1 MSKITAFRI
10 VADGLTPVL
19 AYDALRRAD
28 AGPSFL
34 LESVIGGERWGRYSI
49 LGYRPR
55 KQLVL
60 PAQPGRDPFA
70 VLAERISFVPHEGEA
85 CVASRLA
92 RSQVGYLAYD
102 LASAT
107 FSKRAPQDFEEP
119 LARLVSEM
127 TVVLFDN
134 LEQTVTIASL
144 HADDVERARDD
155 LAEVGRLRELPLP
168 DRSLLAGEVEP
179 WTSDE
184 RFEAAVRKV
193 KARIDAGEA
202 RQIVLARTFAT
213 ESRGT
218 DGFEV
223 YRAMRV
229 LSPTPYMYFLDLP
242 ACDGAPAM
250 QIAGASP
257 ETLVRWQDQVIAVR
271 PIAGTRPRGR
281 TEDEDRALEAELLA
295 DPKELSEHE
304 MLIDLARED
313 VGRVALEGSI
323 TVPTHAQIE
332 RYSHV
337 MHIVSEVQGKSRPEV
352 GPWDVVRAAFPAGT
366 LSGAP
371 RSRAIEI
378 IDELEPRPR
387 GVYGG
392 AVGWIGARELDL
404 SIAIRTVVHR
414 AGRFEVSAGAGIVEA
429 SVPALEVEETW
440 NKAKAALAAIRASRG
455 S

>member
-60 PAQPGRDPFA
+60 PARPGRDPFA
-70 VLAERISFVPHEGEA
+70 ELAERIAFAPQEGETSLA
-85 CVASRLA
+85 ARLA
-92 RSQVGYLAYD
+92 RSHVGYLAYD
-102 LASAT
+102 VASFAI
-107 FSKRAPQDFEEP
+107 SKQPQPVDEP
-119 LARLVSEM
+119 LARLLSEM
-127 TVVLFDN
+127 TVVVFDN
-134 LEQTVTIASL
+134 LAQTVTIASL
-144 HADDVERARDD
+144 HREDAEKARED
-155 LAEVGRLRELPLP
+155 LGRIGRLRELPLP
-168 DRSLLAGEVEP
+168 DPSLLPSDVEP
-179 WTSDE
+179 LTSDE
-184 RFEAAVRKV
+184 SFEAAVRKV
-193 KARIDAGEA
+193 QGHIRAGEA
-202 RQIVLARTFAT
+202 QQIVLARTFAT
-213 ESRGT
+213 PSRGT
-218 DGFEV
+218 DAFDV

-242 ACDGAPAM
+242 ASDGAPAL

-257 ETLVRWQDQVIAVR
+257 ETLVRWQDEIVTVR
-271 PIAGTRPRGR
+271 PIAGTRRRGR
-281 TEDEDRALEAELLA
+281 TEEEDRALEAELLA
-295 DPKELSEHE
+295 DPKEQAEHE
-304 MLIDLARED
+304 MLIDLASDD
-313 VGRVALEGSI
+313 VAQVAIPGSV
-323 TVPTHAQIE
+323 TVPRRAFIE

-337 MHIVSEVQGKSRPEV
+337 MHIVSEVQGTSRPEV
-352 GPWDVVRAAFPAGT
+352 GPWDVIRAAFPAGT

-371 RSRAIEI
+371 RPRAVEI

-404 SIAIRTVVHR
+404 AIAIRTVIHR
-414 AGRFEVSAGAGIVEA
+414 EGRFEVSAGAGIVEA
-429 SVPALEVEETW
+429 SVPALEVKETW
-440 NKAKAALAAIRASRG
+440 NKAKAALAAIRAARG
-455 S
+455 D

>member
-28 AGPSFL
+28 AGASFL

-60 PAQPGRDPFA
+60 PARQGRDPFA
-70 VLAERISFVPHEGEA
+70 DLAERVAFQPHEGEA

-92 RSQVGYLAYD
+92 RSHVGYLAYD
-102 LASAT
+102 VATYAASK
-107 FSKRAPQDFEEP
+107 SPSHPMEEP

-127 TVVLFDN
+127 TIVLFDN

-144 HADDVERARDD
+144 HREDAERARED
-155 LAEVGRLRELPLP
+155 LANVGRLRELPLP

-179 WTSDE
+179 LTSDE
-184 RFEAAVRKV
+184 SFAAAVRRV
-193 KARIDAGEA
+193 QGHIRAGEA
-202 RQIVLARTFAT
+202 EQIVLARTFST

-218 DGFEV
+218 DAFEV

-242 ACDGAPAM
+242 ASEGAPAV

-257 ETLVRWQDQVIAVR
+257 ETLVRWQDEVVTVR

-281 TEDEDRALEAELLA
+281 TEEEDRALEAELLA

-313 VGRVALEGSI
+313 VGRVAVEGSV
-323 TVPTHAQIE
+323 TVPSHAQIE

-337 MHIVSEVQGKSRPEV
+337 MHIVSEVQGRSRPEV
-352 GPWDVVRAAFPAGT
+352 GPWDVIRAAFPAGT

-414 AGRFEVSAGAGIVEA
+414 EGRFEVSAGAGIVEA
-429 SVPALEVEETW
+429 SVPALEVDETW
-440 NKAKAALAAIRASRG
+440 NKAKAALAAIRAARG